1 MFYSGAP
8 TAPSPLVNILKQPQA
23 IPLLRERLTEDLTNK
38 WNEFIFNYDPLERP
52 EILKN
57 GPGFYQFFAILL
69 ISIVASFK
77 ECKKGF
83 GYIREDVFSRLKYIW
98 NTFKHE
104 TSKRQVTIA
113 NFFKAIFITVDPR
126 NVTLSVLKI
135 AWFASIALAFKLPV
149 LLYYEAAAFYS
160 CLVLKYCAYPHTFV
174 GNVYSYVPLIYYAT
188 KELVYYLKILFQA
201 PITILQEIF
210 FKSETFQTVTLCG
223 RKVVAW
229 SEPIRT
235 ENIRAIAKKSNATET
250 EVALAATSAGISQ
263 YLIHVVKEA
272 IPDSLPI
279 TAINVNSNFVFACGP
294 NVKPSDS
301 ISGILCLTLS
311 SLQSQKDMLQVLR
324 DIHENFLEASEKQ
337 ALVSL
342 LSLLEIRHGIL
353 TKLLPY
359 TFLSVLLKY
368 LSRKY
373 AISFTE
379 VTSRSPNVTQ
389 RTLWGQEV
397 VSAIYWRPPQANIS
411 KYRGEVSR
419 LQLNLLQVSR
429 SV

>member
-1 MFYSGAP
+1 M
-8 TAPSPLVNILKQPQA
+8 
-23 IPLLRERLTEDLTNK
+23 
-38 WNEFIFNYDPLERP
+38 
-52 EILKN
+52 
-57 GPGFYQFFAILL
+57 
-69 ISIVASFK
+69 
-77 ECKKGF
+77 
-83 GYIREDVFSRLKYIW
+83 KYVW

-104 TSKRQVTIA
+104 TSKRQATVG
-113 NFFKAIFITVDPR
+113 NFFNAILITVDPR
-126 NVTLSVLKI
+126 NVTLTILKTIWFFSVTLTM
-135 AWFASIALAFKLPV
+135 KLPV
-149 LLYYEAAAFYS
+149 LIYYEIAALYS
-160 CLVLKYCAYPHTFV
+160 CLILKYSAYPHTFI
-174 GNVYSYVPLIYYAT
+174 GNIYSYVPLFYYAN
-188 KELVYYLKILFQA
+188 KELGYYLKILFQA
-201 PITILQEIF
+201 PLTILQEIF

-229 SEPIRT
+229 SDAIKT
-235 ENIRAIAKKSNATET
+235 EHIRAIARKTNTTET

-263 YLIHVVKEA
+263 YLIHVVKES
-272 IPDSLPI
+272 IPNSLPI
-279 TAINVNSNFVFACGP
+279 TAINVNSNFIFAAGP
-294 NVKPSDS
+294 NIKPSDS

-311 SLQSQKDMLQVLR
+311 SLQSEKNMLQVLNEV
-324 DIHENFLEASEKQ
+324 HQNFFEASERQ

-342 LSLLEIRHGIL
+342 LSLLEIRSGIL
-353 TKLLPY
+353 SKLLPY

-411 KYRGEVSR
+411 KLSLNDNCWFYFCRKFNVSKN
-419 LQLNLLQVSR
+419 NLLFFQVYR

>member
-1 MFYSGAP
+1 M
-8 TAPSPLVNILKQPQA
+8 KQPKS
-23 IPLLRERLTEDLTNK
+23 IPLLKDRLTEDLTNK
-38 WNEFIFNYDPLERP
+38 WNEFIFNYDPMERP

-69 ISIVASFK
+69 IAVVASAK

-83 GYIREDVFSRLKYIW
+83 PYIKEDTFSRLKYLC

-104 TSKRQVTIA
+104 TAKRQLTVS
-113 NFFKAIFITVDPR
+113 NFFRAIAITLDPR
-126 NVTLSVLKI
+126 NVAMGCLKI
-135 AWFASIALAFKLPV
+135 AWFFAVTTTLKVPV
-149 LLYYEAAAFYS
+149 LIYYELAAVYS
-160 CLVLKYCAYPHTFV
+160 CLVLKYCAHPHTFV
-174 GNVYSYVPLIYYAT
+174 GNIYSYVPLMYYAS
-188 KELVYYLKILFQA
+188 KELTFYVKILFQA
-201 PITILQEIF
+201 PLTILREIF

-229 SEPIRT
+229 SDPVKT
-235 ENIRAIAKKSNATET
+235 EHLKAIARKTGTTET
-250 EVALAATSAGISQ
+250 EVALAAASAGISQ
-263 YLIHVVKEA
+263 YLIHVIKEE

-279 TAINVNSNFVFACGP
+279 TAMNVSSNFVFAGGP

-301 ISGILCLTLS
+301 MSGILCLTLS
-311 SLQSQKDMLQVLR
+311 SLQSERAMTAVLKNV
-324 DIHENFLEASEKQ
+324 HENFAEASEKQ

-359 TFLSVLLKY
+359 TLLGVLLKY

-379 VTSRSPNVTQ
+379 VTSRHPNVTQ

-397 VSAIYWRPPQANIS
+397 VSAVFWRPPQANIS
-411 KYRGEVSR
+411 KRTGVFAPNR
-419 LQLNLLQVSR
+419 L
-429 SV
+429 